1 MKCAFATSE
10 CPLRADSSCLT
21 VYNSGRCGTRL
32 CAVSREARGPDNR
45 ESGLVTLGRVN
56 IRTGASARLL
66 PSDPDLVAG
75 LRDGDEAAFELMLDA
90 WSAGLL
96 RLARSFVST
105 EESAAEVVQETWLA
119 VIQGVAR
126 FEGRSSLK
134 TWVYRIL
141 VNTAKR
147 RGLRESRTIPWSS
160 MQTGE
165 DEGPTVDPTR
175 FRGPGE
181 PYEGHWREFPAPWP
195 SPEPAVLA
203 GEIRAVVAAAL
214 DRLPVRQRTVIALR
228 DVEGLTSDEVSAL
241 LEITAA
247 NQRVLLHRARAFVR
261 GELEAYFA
269 TAQEQRERGDEGDA
283 S

>member
-1 MKCAFATSE
+1 M
-10 CPLRADSSCLT
+10 
-21 VYNSGRCGTRL
+21 
-32 CAVSREARGPDNR
+32 
-45 ESGLVTLGRVN
+45 
-56 IRTGASARLL
+56 
-66 PSDPDLVAG
+66 LVAR
-75 LRDGDEAAFELMLDA
+75 LRDGDEAAFALLLGS
-90 WSAGLL
+90 WSAGMV

-105 EESAAEVVQETWLA
+105 TDSAAEVVQETWLA
-119 VIQGVAR
+119 VIAGIGK

-147 RGLRESRTIPWSS
+147 RGMRESRTVPWSS
-160 MQTGE
+160 LLPIGE
-165 DEGPTVDPTR
+165 DEGPTVDPAR

-195 SPEPAVLA
+195 SPEQEALA
-203 GEIRAVVAAAL
+203 GEIRTRVAAAVG
-214 DRLPVRQRTVIALR
+214 RLPERQRLVITLR
-228 DVEGLTSDEVSAL
+228 DVEGYGSDEVCSIL
-241 LEITAA
+241 DISAA

-269 TAQEQRERGDEGDA
+269 AAEAAPGVGEGRP